1 MAHTTFRGPNEPAW
15 KDNSQPKGPGPTAA
29 DSKVRHSS
37 TGPEREMR
45 KNLTK
50 TEETARQAHRSTD
63 VKDHPS
69 FNNAKPTT
77 RG

>member
-15 KDNSQPKGPGPTAA
+15 KDSGNKQSGPQA
-29 DSKVRHSS
+29 DSMHGEGKSQA
-37 TGPEREMR
+37 REFGG
-45 KNLTK
+45 KGSEPAQS
-50 TEETARQAHRSTD
+50 EEAARQKHTRQDARQ
-63 VKDHPS
+63 HPS